1 MDVGVRS
8 SGLESHLDSY
18 KLCDSKEVTGHLW
31 ASIFFMCEITVLG
44 INRNDDV
51 IYLGKSEA
59 ICRG

>member
-8 SGLESHLDSY
+8 PGLESHLVSY

-31 ASIFFMCEITVLG
+31 ASGFFMCEIAVIR

-51 IYLGKSEA
+51 IHLGKSEA
-59 ICRG
+59 ICMG

>member
-8 SGLESHLDSY
+8 PGLESHLVPY

-31 ASIFFMCEITVLG
+31 ASIFFTCEIAVIR

-51 IYLGKSEA
+51 IHLGKSEA